1 MKKVIS
7 LKLKNKGVSYCYAK
21 VYTLVVQYCT
31 FLSYKSV
38 QCSMT
43 RMYTFVIA
51 DYQIDTNVFPFL
63 DKLSF
68 SKNCVPVPFYFL
80 FCQSVKI
87 LSFALLSVFV

>member
-51 DYQIDTNVFPFL
+51 DYQIDTNVSSFL

-68 SKNCVPVPFYFL
+68 SKSCVPVSFYFL
-80 FCQSVKI
+80 FCQSVTI